1 LYSEQ
6 KFLSFHLGTKGIAV
20 ISLQYITEILQVS
33 LTEICCIPQMHSS
46 VFGIYNWRG
55 NMLWLVNLEEMLG
68 YVSFQKEVNLLSKMM
83 AVVVHDEDK
92 YLGLL
97 VRQIMDIEYLDFNN
111 IKPTNSELFPP
122 ELSHLLHGYFI
133 NDREEMIVNLNANA
147 IIQSPI
153 WAAHN

>member
-68 YVSFQKEVNLLSKMM
+68 YVSLQDDGCRS
-83 AVVVHDEDK
+83 
-92 YLGLL
+92 
-97 VRQIMDIEYLDFNN
+97 
-111 IKPTNSELFPP
+111 T
-122 ELSHLLHGYFI
+122 
-133 NDREEMIVNLNANA
+133 
-147 IIQSPI
+147 
-153 WAAHN
+153 